1 MKLTTTA
8 LGVILA
14 LSAVPA
20 TAQLTRQM
28 SQDDV
33 EKANPKQQNG
43 EPQLQPSNGALKA
56 IVDLQTSVNANDYAS
71 VPAKVAAAQK
81 VAKTPVDRYLISQLQ
96 LKAALAAKDNAG
108 IATAIDGVA
117 NSGYVDKAKA
127 SGLYQSLGA
136 SLYNDKQFPQA
147 AAAFQKAIAANP
159 NDPEA
164 LAMLGESQ
172 NAQGQKAEAISSFQ
186 RALQVS
192 SAAGTKPREEMYKRA
207 VGLAYNAKASAAI
220 ELGRQWIA
228 AYPNADSW
236 KNGIAI
242 YRNLSSPD
250 VEGTLDLLRL
260 MQATGSLTS
269 QSDYNLYATA
279 AADQANYP
287 EAQAVIDAGI
297 AAKVVD
303 PASPIFRDTV
313 AGLKAKQKLTDADL
327 AEAVKAATTGAQM
340 IRVGDRYF
348 GMGQYAKAADLYRQG
363 IAKGPADADVAN
375 LHLGMA
381 LARAGDKAGATA
393 AFNAVKGTR
402 ADIAKYWL
410 LYVQTHG

>member
-33 EKANPKQQNG
+33 EKANPKQKEG

-56 IVDLQTSVNANDYAS
+56 IVDLQTSVNANDYAA
-71 VPAKVAAAQK
+71 VPGKVAAAQK

-96 LKAALAAKDNAG
+96 LKAALAAKDNAA
-108 IATAIDGVA
+108 ISTAIDGVA

-127 SGLYQSLGA
+127 GALYQSLGA

-147 AAAFQKAIAANP
+147 AAAFQKAAAINP

-164 LAMLGESQ
+164 FAMLGESQ
-172 NAQGQKAEAISSFQ
+172 NAQGQKAEAVASFQ
-186 RALQVS
+186 RALQLG
-192 SAAGTKPREEMYKRA
+192 SASGTKPREEMYKRA
-207 VGLAYNAKASAAI
+207 VGLAYNAKAPAAV

-242 YRNLSSPD
+242 YRNMSTPD

-260 MQATGSLTS
+260 MQATGALNSAA
-269 QSDYNLYATA
+269 DYSLYATA
-279 AADQANYP
+279 AADQANYA
-287 EAQAVIDAGI
+287 EAQAAIDAGI

-303 PASPIFRDTV
+303 PASPMFRDTV
-313 AGLKAKQKLTDADL
+313 AGLKAKKVPTEADL
-327 AEAVKAATTGAQM
+327 AAAVKMSQTGAALV
-340 IRVGDRYF
+340 RVGNGYY
-348 GMGQYAKAADLYRQG
+348 GLGQYAKAADLYRQ
-363 IAKGPADADVAN
+363 ALTKGGADADVVN

-410 LYVQTHG
+410 LYLQTHA